1 MAKCSNCD
9 YPYVPKYIK
18 NCPNCGDR
26 GYSTSSGGDGSAAPA
41 WLLLLISLICW
52 GIYSI
57 YDYCVFNENDFIKIK
72 YKLNNA
78 EIKVW
83 ESGDKYFY
91 SRDYPYDSEM
101 NSYEDSGEFKVLN
114 DSIILF
120 PDSIFYRGKVK
131 PEKYY
136 KNDFKED
143 IEMND

>member
-9 YPYVPKYIK
+9 YPYVPRYKS
-18 NCPNCGDR
+18 CPEC
-26 GYSTSSGGDGSAAPA
+26 GYSISSGGDGSAAPT
-41 WLLLLISLICW
+41 WLLLLIILICW

-57 YDYCVFNENDFIKIK
+57 YDYCVFNENDFIKKK

-91 SRDYPYDSEM
+91 SRDYPH
-101 NSYEDSGEFKVLN
+101 DSGEFKVLN

-120 PDSIFYRGKVK
+120 PDSIFYGEKVK

>member
-9 YPYVPKYIK
+9 YPYVPRYKS
-18 NCPNCGDR
+18 CPEC
-26 GYSTSSGGDGSAAPA
+26 GYSNSSDNKSSNDVLPL
-41 WLLLLISLICW
+41 WFVTLLVLICW

-57 YDYCVFNENDFIKIK
+57 YDYCVFNENDFIEKK

-91 SRDYPYDSEM
+91 SRDYPYDTEM
-101 NSYEDSGEFKVLN
+101 NLYDDSGEFKVLN

-136 KNDFKED
+136 KNDFKEIGID
-143 IEMND
+143 